1 MTTTSYLLFTLSAPI
16 ASFGAV
22 AVGERRPTWDRPS
35 KSQVLGLIA
44 GALGIERSQE
54 ARHLELAAALAFAV
68 RIDEPGLIQSD
79 FHTTQVPPARRN
91 RRFATRAEELAV
103 GNTDMKTILS
113 RREFRTGS
121 MYTIALWHKEPN
133 PIAKSLEDIRLAL
146 QSPEFVPFAG
156 RKANVLM
163 LPMSP
168 RLVPSDDI
176 AGAFSAYD
184 VSEPAE
190 QSAFKAQHWLAPRNA
205 DTKRIFADAT
215 EVPRQLTD
223 RIEQRRDIPES
234 RAKWRFGLRAE
245 ALLKAPVKGAATR
258 ASPSISPG
266 RGSAW
271 PAAKRCRPS
280 RRF

>member
-1 MTTTSYLLFTLSAPI
+1 MTTTTYLLFALAAPI
-16 ASFGAV
+16 ASFGTV

-44 GALGIERSQE
+44 GALGIERSEE
-54 ARHLELAAALAFAV
+54 AKHTELAAGLAFAV
-68 RIDEPGLIQSD
+68 RIDEPGIIQSD
-79 FHTTQVPPARRN
+79 FHTTQVPPTRRN

-103 GNTDMKTILS
+103 GNTDLKTILS

-121 MYTIALWHKEPN
+121 MYTIALWHNGRNTMPM
-133 PIAKSLEDIRLAL
+133 PLDDIRLAL

-168 RLVPSDDI
+168 RLVASDDI
-176 AGAFSAYD
+176 AGAFTAYD
-184 VSEPAE
+184 AGECPK
-190 QSAFKAQHWLAPRNA
+190 QTAFKAEHWLAPRNA
-205 DTKRIFADAT
+205 GPKRIFADADQ
-215 EVPRQLTD
+215 VPRQLTD

-245 ALLKAPVKGAATR
+245 ALLKGPGTGAA
-258 ASPSISPG
+258 S
-266 RGSAW
+266 
-271 PAAKRCRPS
+271 
-280 RRF
+280 

>member
-1 MTTTSYLLFTLSAPI
+1 MTPTSYLLFTLSAPI
-16 ASFGAV
+16 ASFGTV

-35 KSQVLGLIA
+35 KSQVLGLVA
-44 GALGIERSQE
+44 GALGIERGEE
-54 ARHLELAAALAFAV
+54 ARQLELAAALAFAV

-113 RREFRTGS
+113 RREFRTGAMS
-121 MYTIALWHKEPN
+121 TIALWQHGPN
-133 PIAKSLEDIRLAL
+133 AMANSLDDIGRAL
-146 QSPEFVPFAG
+146 QQPEFAPFAG

-163 LPMSP
+163 LPMAP
-168 RLVPSDDI
+168 RLVTSDDI

-184 VSEPAE
+184 AGECPK
-190 QSAFKAQHWLAPRNA
+190 QTAFKAQHWLTPRHVDA
-205 DTKRIFADAT
+205 KRIFADAT
-215 EVPRQLTD
+215 EVPQQLTD

-245 ALLKAPVKGAATR
+245 ALLKAPGKGATT
-258 ASPSISPG
+258 
-266 RGSAW
+266 
-271 PAAKRCRPS
+271 
-280 RRF
+280 